1 MSALDLIVE
10 TGAGPHSGTQLVEP
24 IKQRLMAARDARKAY
39 EPTWHSNL
47 AFAAGKHW
55 LQWDRFQR
63 MLVMPQELKDKEL
76 YTADV
81 ITEYRTTAL
90 GELGSDDDRPE
101 LPLPRDERDPLPV
114 RPLAGSDAPRRR
126 AAPRR
131 QASR

>member
-81 ITEYRTTAL
+81 ITEYRTTTL

-101 LPLPRDERDPLPV
+101 LFFRRDDTPSEDF
-114 RPLAGSDAPRRR
+114 
-126 AAPRR
+126 
-131 QASR
+131 